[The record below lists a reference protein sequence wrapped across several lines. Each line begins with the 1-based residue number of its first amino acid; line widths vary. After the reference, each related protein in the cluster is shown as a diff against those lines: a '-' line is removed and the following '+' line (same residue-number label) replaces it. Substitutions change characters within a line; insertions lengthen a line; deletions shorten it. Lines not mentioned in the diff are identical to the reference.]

1 VARRRGRE
9 RIALL
14 VAIATAVAI
23 ASPSAAGAAGSP
35 FDMRWRAQG
44 EVGGDRGGRSTQTVL
59 ADSMR
64 LESVAG
70 GYRGSVK
77 YSDRVV
83 IQDVKGDILVQVS
96 KLALNLVGAP
106 ASGGAA
112 LAGSFDG
119 TAQLDTYAAAS
130 FADAQAGRL
139 PARPSSSVTY
149 SVLGHWGARLAGSVA
164 VGEVVFGSATPR
176 ASSGKAVERDVGW
189 FMRSDQGTQQFR
201 VEVQGAAATPE
212 GTGIGDDGAGGGGS
226 SGRTAAR
233 ASILTYVLRGFAGA
247 PRTVAPVPAESAATA
262 RTLRDARPIG
272 ATPLP
277 ANAVTMDLDVAGH
290 TLDAKNRAA
299 GLDSRTSAG
308 APTRSTWASAV
319 AASASATR
327 SPGAETTLLDVMLSP
342 IDIPGARARR
352 AGRRPAPAP
361 APQSPIVTGAKIRE
375 WYLVTLALQQP
386 PPASVLGGVA
396 EASVAV
402 RDSRVKVGPLSDA
415 LLAAADAFDAPP
427 SARDVRSFTREPAK
441 DTPGPA
447 GAGVVGEVLSAAPR
461 GAAGTPVVSWAS
473 STPRTVEPETWLAY
487 ARADSTVFW
496 LAGPDGPVA
505 LTDGTLDG
513 WGFTARRAYLVDAA
527 RVGRLLAVL
536 PAPPAA
542 E

>member
-70 GYRGSVK
+70 GYRGSVM

-233 ASILTYVLRGFAGA
+233 ASILTYVLRGFRGDG
-247 PRTVAPVPAESAATA
+247 PHPARREAH
-262 RTLRDARPIG
+262 RRDP
-272 ATPLP
+272 
-277 ANAVTMDLDVAGH
+277 
-290 TLDAKNRAA
+290 AA
-299 GLDSRTSAG
+299 GERRDDGPRRGRPYTRRQEPGGRAGLSHVGGCADSLHLGLRCSRLRERHAL
-308 APTRSTWASAV
+308 TRS
-319 AASASATR
+319 
-327 SPGAETTLLDVMLSP
+327 
-342 IDIPGARARR
+342 
-352 AGRRPAPAP
+352 
-361 APQSPIVTGAKIRE
+361 
-375 WYLVTLALQQP
+375 
-386 PPASVLGGVA
+386 
-396 EASVAV
+396 
-402 RDSRVKVGPLSDA
+402 
-415 LLAAADAFDAPP
+415 
-427 SARDVRSFTREPAK
+427 
-441 DTPGPA
+441 
-447 GAGVVGEVLSAAPR
+447 
-461 GAAGTPVVSWAS
+461 
-473 STPRTVEPETWLAY
+473 
-487 ARADSTVFW
+487 
-496 LAGPDGPVA
+496 
-505 LTDGTLDG
+505 
-513 WGFTARRAYLVDAA
+513 
-527 RVGRLLAVL
+527 
-536 PAPPAA
+536 
-542 E
+542 